1 MSGRRTRG
9 PALGALQAAIAML
22 TRLPVGA
29 SAEIGTGAAAF
40 PLVGAAIGAA
50 AAVPILALPARD
62 ALIAAALS
70 VVVLVVVS
78 GALHLDG
85 LADSADFLAAPD
97 PAGAERARLDPRVG
111 AAGAAAI
118 VLVLILDVACLAVL
132 AGTDRWLAAGV
143 LVASCAASR
152 ASIAMLARGVSHRRD
167 GLGAW
172 FADGTSRVA
181 AVASAI
187 VLVVIVGIVSLAGR
201 AAVPAVAALAAVAV
215 AGPALALLARAQA
228 GATGD
233 VYGAAIELGLSA
245 GLIAAAAFRP

>member
-1 MSGRRTRG
+1 M
-9 PALGALQAAIAML
+9 
-22 TRLPVGA
+22 
-29 SAEIGTGAAAF
+29 
-40 PLVGAAIGAA
+40 
-50 AAVPILALPARD
+50 
-62 ALIAAALS
+62 
-70 VVVLVVVS
+70 
-78 GALHLDG
+78 
-85 LADSADFLAAPD
+85 
-97 PAGAERARLDPRVG
+97 
-111 AAGAAAI
+111 
-118 VLVLILDVACLAVL
+118 LILDVACLAVL

-201 AAVPAVAALAAVAV
+201 AVVPAVAALAAVAV
-215 AGPALALLARAQA
+215 AGLALTLLARAQA